1 MPRMPKITVTWQVGS
16 YYLTVWSLLVSL
28 LKNYWLF
35 MQWNGAHDLGRVSLC
50 FDVSSSWLGIIPN
63 HKMEFLKESTWEEKN
78 LLTNYIISHLEI
90 KMKRY
95 QFRGFVFFFCY
106 RFLIFRMLFI
116 FCMAYIFLSFWYK
129 QIGLVLVC
137 CKTFQ
142 F

>member
-1 MPRMPKITVTWQVGS
+1 MPRMPKITVTWQLDS

-63 HKMEFLKESTWEEKN
+63 YKMEFLEESTWEEKN
-78 LLTNYIISHLEI
+78 LLTNYIITHLEI
-90 KMKRY
+90 KMKWY
-95 QFRGFVFFFCY
+95 QFRDFFLLQIVNIQNAIHILHCLYISF
-106 RFLIFRMLFI
+106 FLVQTE
-116 FCMAYIFLSFWYK
+116 WPD
-129 QIGLVLVC
+129 LVC
-137 CKTFQ
+137 WKTFQ